1 MLSKAYR
8 RYVYCIEWMASIQ
21 NTPTRLEPTIRHF
34 SVFFDRKK
42 HGILL
47 CLNVLCSTVNR
58 LKNGKIQK
66 MRASILHAVHFRVSL
81 SGRTKVTGIQRSEQ

>member
-42 HGILL
+42 RWHSFMFECSVFNSQSTEKWQDTENACIHRSKFFESL
-47 CLNVLCSTVNR
+47 CR
-58 LKNGKIQK
+58 DAPK
-66 MRASILHAVHFRVSL
+66 
-81 SGRTKVTGIQRSEQ
+81 